1 MKYKHIKN
9 LWDVTKVVY
18 KEKLSFYEKINGLED
33 STLLRG
39 QSFSN

>member
-18 KEKLSFYEKINGLED
+18 KEKLIVFMKRSMVWKI
-33 STLLRG
+33 
-39 QSFSN
+39 QHC